1 MHIHGKRMA
10 DYNTGFVAPRLPK
23 RGVLH
28 PSKRGSYLSEAKRRR
43 KRSRYSLLSTFL
55 LFILSSRL
63 TIFTF
68 ALPSL
73 SLSFV
78 IVRVPTDGI
87 WSTCEPLERVPRHE
101 ANELFR
107 FFPWNGFYGWR
118 WVTVSWDPRVSY
130 EIWQRDNRVIIRI
143 KAMRD
148 WGWFRERSVALV
160 SIRFLFITFSRLF
173 NFNFP

>member
-1 MHIHGKRMA
+1 MAFKRFSLPSPCPVHFRPIVNQIALASQMHIHGKRMA

-68 ALPSL
+68 APL
-73 SLSFV
+73 SLSHSSSFAFQRMEFDRLASPSSEFLVTRPTSFFV
-78 IVRVPTDGI
+78 SSRVKWLLWVAMG
-87 WSTCEPLERVPRHE
+87 
-101 ANELFR
+101 
-107 FFPWNGFYGWR
+107 NGFIG
-118 WVTVSWDPRVSY
+118 SSC
-130 EIWQRDNRVIIRI
+130 
-143 KAMRD
+143 
-148 WGWFRERSVALV
+148 
-160 SIRFLFITFSRLF
+160 FLRNLTAR
-173 NFNFP
+173 

>member
-68 ALPSL
+68 APPSL
-73 SLSFV
+73 SLIRHRSRSNGWNLIDLRAPRASSSSRGQRAFSFL
-78 IVRVPTDGI
+78 PG
-87 WSTCEPLERVPRHE
+87 
-101 ANELFR
+101 
-107 FFPWNGFYGWR
+107 WNGFYGDGT
-118 WVTVSWDPRVSY
+118 VTVSWDPRVSY

-148 WGWFRERSVALV
+148 WGWFRERSVALI
-160 SIRFLFITFSRLF
+160 SIRFLSITFSRLF